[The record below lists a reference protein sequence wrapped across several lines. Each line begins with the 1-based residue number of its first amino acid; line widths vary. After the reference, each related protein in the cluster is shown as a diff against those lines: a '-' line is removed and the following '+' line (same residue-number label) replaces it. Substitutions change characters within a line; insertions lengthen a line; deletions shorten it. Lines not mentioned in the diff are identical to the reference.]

1 MYFLQKDMIFYFQK
15 DWLLKDFFTFFRKTY
30 VFSRKTFNFL
40 QKDCCNIF
48 QKDCCNILQ
57 KDLKH
62 LIWKTWIHHQERLD
76 YFFFRKTCEL
86 YLCEDR
92 NFYYSTSDISWCS
105 SLTII
110 FFFILWLFL
119 LNSTQ
124 SFVLCRKT
132 GFQKDFIS
140 YRMMTWKITWLL
152 TQCSTRKTIFWLSS
166 DKKGAVGSSK
176 NGIYE
181 GNSAILDGKL
191 FLVIANRRDD

>member
-1 MYFLQKDMIFYFQK
+1 MFFPER
-15 DWLLKDFFTFFRKTY
+15 LLIFFRKT
-30 VFSRKTFNFL
+30 VVIFSRKTVVIFFWKTCLFFRKTVVIFFRKTCNF
-40 QKDCCNIF
+40 
-48 QKDCCNILQ
+48 LQ

-176 NGIYE
+176 NGIY
-181 GNSAILDGKL
+181 GGILQ
-191 FLVIANRRDD
+191 F